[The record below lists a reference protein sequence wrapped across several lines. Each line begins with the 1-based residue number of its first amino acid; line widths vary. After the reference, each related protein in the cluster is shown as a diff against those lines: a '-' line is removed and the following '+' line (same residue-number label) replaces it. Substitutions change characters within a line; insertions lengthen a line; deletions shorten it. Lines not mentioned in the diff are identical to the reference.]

1 MAATATQFR
10 FPRYVLFAAIS
21 TIGSIS
27 ALARQWAHP
36 SQVEFAHCCA
46 HFNKGGPAL
55 DLLWCATARHDGGVT
70 G

>member
-10 FPRYVLFAAIS
+10 FPRAVLLAAIS
-21 TIGSIS
+21 TIGSIP

-36 SQVEFAHCCA
+36 SRVEFAHVCA
-46 HFNKGGPAL
+46 HFRKGRPAL
-55 DLLWCATARHDGGVT
+55 DLLWCAMARHDGGVT